1 MNKLK
6 TVFKFEFL
14 EMLRKRSVKVTTLIL
29 CIAVLLIT
37 SVPTIQ
43 SVFMDEKSDETQTSE
58 VVPEERNEWGF
69 IFEDNSVDKEKFTV
83 LLGLDQLK
91 QFDSEDNMKT
101 ALLNKEIKKGYIV
114 YNSTSY
120 KVLTID
126 KDMFGFEDSIIEDT
140 LKTMAIDENFK
151 GSNID
156 VSDARNAM
164 NVSITSE
171 IEAIG
176 KDSSQGFFI
185 AYVILFAMYML
196 ILFFGQSVATSVARE
211 KDSRTMELLITST
224 DPKVLI
230 LGKVFAMGAVG
241 LLQIGTILLSVFIG
255 FMLNKV
261 NYDPDI
267 LMMVQGSLTVSTA
280 LVYFVFSVAGYILY
294 LYIFAALGS
303 LISKVEDVSSATT
316 PITVLFVI
324 AFFIASSSLSAP
336 DSQLTIISSYV
347 PFVSLFTMPIRF
359 MLTSVNWIE
368 IVISMA
374 IMILSTLV
382 IAKISVYIYRFGSL
396 NYGNKLKIK
405 DIIKAKK

>member
-1 MNKLK
+1 MNKLS

-29 CIAVLLIT
+29 FMAVLFIT
-37 SVPTIQ
+37 SIPTIQ
-43 SVFMDEKSDETQTSE
+43 TFFKEDPSSEPQTGE
-58 VVPEERNEWGF
+58 VVTEIRNEWGF
-69 IFEDNSVDKEKFTV
+69 IFEDESIDKAMFASM
-83 LLGLDQLK
+83 LGLDHLK
-91 QFDSEDNMKT
+91 QFDSETTMKT
-101 ALLNKEIKKGYIV
+101 SLLNKEIKKGFILHS
-114 YNSTSY
+114 STAY
-120 KVLTID
+120 KALTID
-126 KDMFGFEDSIIEDT
+126 KDMFGFEDGIIEDT

-151 GSNID
+151 ANNID
-156 VSDARNAM
+156 VNEARNAM

-171 IEAIG
+171 VETIG

-185 AYVILFAMYML
+185 AYVIMFAMYML

-241 LLQIGTILLSVFIG
+241 LLQVGTILLSVFIG
-255 FMLNKV
+255 FMVNKV

-267 LMMVQGSLTVSTA
+267 LMMVQGSLTFYTA
-280 LVYFVFSVAGYILY
+280 IVYLVFSIAGYILY

-368 IVISMA
+368 IVVSMA

-405 DIIKAKK
+405 DILKAKK

>member
-29 CIAVLLIT
+29 CIAVLLMT

-83 LLGLDQLK
+83 LLGLDHLK

-140 LKTMAIDENFK
+140 LKTMSIDENFK

-241 LLQIGTILLSVFIG
+241 LLQVGTILLSVFIG

>member
-1 MNKLK
+1 
-6 TVFKFEFL
+6 
-14 EMLRKRSVKVTTLIL
+14 
-29 CIAVLLIT
+29 
-37 SVPTIQ
+37 
-43 SVFMDEKSDETQTSE
+43 
-58 VVPEERNEWGF
+58 
-69 IFEDNSVDKEKFTV
+69 
-83 LLGLDQLK
+83 
-91 QFDSEDNMKT
+91 
-101 ALLNKEIKKGYIV
+101 
-114 YNSTSY
+114 
-120 KVLTID
+120 
-126 KDMFGFEDSIIEDT
+126 MFGFEDSIIEDT

-241 LLQIGTILLSVFIG
+241 LLQVGTILLSVFIG